1 MHHSFT
7 SFRTIYLVLPY
18 DNGKLPRMVF
28 TCLFL
33 KLEKS
38 TAATFMIRAHSG
50 FVLTLTHSSCICI
63 TSIISNSG
71 TASLSL
77 LGLDIHVKECA

>member
-33 KLEKS
+33 KLGK
-38 TAATFMIRAHSG
+38 MIRAHSG

-71 TASLSL
+71 TASLL